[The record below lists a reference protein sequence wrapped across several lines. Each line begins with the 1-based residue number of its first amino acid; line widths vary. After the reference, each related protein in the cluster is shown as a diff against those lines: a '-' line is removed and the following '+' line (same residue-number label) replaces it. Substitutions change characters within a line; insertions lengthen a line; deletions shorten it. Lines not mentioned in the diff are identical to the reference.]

1 MSLWQDTKWETGSP
15 RIRRCMRVDLS
26 EGLHRE
32 SVIPPYNFG
41 KSQKD
46 NSLSQ
51 KAQFS
56 EPSGGRY
63 EAIKW
68 FFRFL
73 EYISLLMVSPVYMYS
88 EGRLGIVM
96 RLG

>member
-1 MSLWQDTKWETGSP
+1 
-15 RIRRCMRVDLS
+15 MRVDLS

-56 EPSGGRY
+56 EPSRSLGGRRL
-63 EAIKW
+63 II
-68 FFRFL
+68 RLLTFL
-73 EYISLLMVSPVYMYS
+73 EIIPLKLCLRQWCWVL
-88 EGRLGIVM
+88 EKFGKI
-96 RLG
+96 

>member
-1 MSLWQDTKWETGSP
+1 
-15 RIRRCMRVDLS
+15 MRVDLS

-56 EPSGGRY
+56 EPSGGSY
-63 EAIKW
+63 EAIK
-68 FFRFL
+68 
-73 EYISLLMVSPVYMYS
+73 
-88 EGRLGIVM
+88 
-96 RLG
+96 